1 MTPEQKTMAIWG
13 GGTGAVIIAGWIV
26 LGGWRG
32 PMLEDA
38 RSKAATLGKQYGELY
53 PDQGMHIDEATRQW
67 KQLME
72 HQKAALNDAE
82 ASMVPALPRG
92 YRETDL
98 SSGGA
103 QVHTDLQYLKQK
115 ASRTQVKIPSTL
127 PLEEGLDQSADI
139 RLLQLAQLYLY
150 RNALDTL
157 MDAGITSIGN
167 VRLSKG
173 PTDPQNKYALL
184 FCELELD
191 ATWER
196 VSQVLIEFVQ
206 KQNTKGFGI
215 RALELMH
222 TPSGVEKLK
231 LTVSLMTANNPAWGL
246 RPDSAPTQLQPVN
259 GKPPAAGGSGRFGT
273 RPAGS
278 N

>member
-1 MTPEQKTMAIWG
+1 MTPEQRTMSIWG

-32 PMLEDA
+32 PMLDDA
-38 RSKAATLGKQYGELY
+38 RTKAAALGKQYVELY
-53 PDQGMHIDEATRQW
+53 PDSGMHIDEATKQW
-67 KQLME
+67 KTLME
-72 HQKAALNDAE
+72 HQKAALGDAE

-92 YRETDL
+92 YATTDQN
-98 SSGGA
+98 SGA
-103 QVHTDLQYLKQK
+103 EQVRTDLQYLKQK
-115 ASRTQVKIPSTL
+115 ATRTQVKIPSTL
-127 PLEEGLDQSADI
+127 PLEEGLDQSADT

-150 RNALDTL
+150 RNAIDTL
-157 MDAGITSIGN
+157 MEAGITSIN
-167 VRLSKG
+167 TVRVAKG
-173 PTDPQNKYALL
+173 PCDPQGKYALVL
-184 FCELELD
+184 CELELE

-196 VSQVLIEFVQ
+196 VSQVMLDFVQ

-215 RALELMH
+215 RALDLIH
-222 TPSGVEKLK
+222 DKSGNEKLK

-259 GKPPAAGGSGRFGT
+259 GKPPTTGTGRFGA
-273 RPAGS
+273 RPTEG